1 MRKLDPQLTRSIQEW
16 LDSPEEK
23 RDIVAGATMLLQLNR
38 NRALFNSI
46 IRRPIHF
53 QPKLVYELRKYLRMR
68 LDNVAVADAARIEQ
82 EIIPAVAETLATPP
96 VISSDDELP
105 EPVVAR
111 GKRPDHDSLPPE
123 IRELWESNGQRY
135 QQIRLLFNELKA
147 MSDAQPCD
155 RYERVKILGELDA
168 KYRKN
173 LKMYDEFVLPQH
185 PDAPVV
191 DADDADASVDDS
203 VKLRLNAARKSLS
216 KYKKILLESSEDDRR
231 AEAAA
236 KIQDAVDVIYG
247 LGFGVSPETVAVLS
261 QSGISFP
268 VSGEPHA

>member
-1 MRKLDPQLTRSIQEW
+1 MRKLDSQLTRSIQDW
-16 LDSPEEK
+16 LETPEET
-23 RDIVAGATMLLQLNR
+23 RDVVAGATMLLQLNR

-46 IRRPIHF
+46 IRRPRKF
-53 QPKLVYELRKYLRMR
+53 QTKLVYELRKYLNMR
-68 LDNVAVADAARIEQ
+68 LDDVAVADEVRIEK
-82 EIIPAVAETLATPP
+82 EVLPSVAETLASVPA
-96 VISSDDELP
+96 VSSDDEHP

-123 IRELWESNGQRY
+123 IRELWESNGPRY
-135 QQIRLLFNELKA
+135 RQIRLLFNELKA

-168 KYRKN
+168 EYRRN
-173 LKMYDEFVLPQH
+173 LKMYDGFVFPQH
-185 PDAPVV
+185 PAPPVV
-191 DADDADASVDDS
+191 DADDADASGDDS

-236 KIQDAVDVIYG
+236 KVQDAVDVIYA
-247 LGFGVSPETVAVLS
+247 LGFGVSPETVASLS
-261 QSGISFP
+261 QLGISFP